1 MQDCGDHSV
10 SVQLYLDNELSG
22 GELEDFLAHLETCV
36 PCEETIQVQREL
48 SRLLYRSRPLYSAP
62 DMLRARLL
70 ASTSQPRTAESSAA
84 AGLASRVATV
94 FVELSRSIS
103 ARPRRWEALA
113 ALALILAV
121 SALLFPQLLRRSNA
135 AGYVEAA
142 VAAHRSFLEGKL
154 PLEVQSD
161 SASTVTA
168 WFTGKVPF
176 VFRLPN
182 SGATSAQG
190 PVYRLVGGRLVNYR
204 GGYAALVAYQAKQE
218 KISLLVTS
226 SQAAAAAGGEA
237 VPSGGITFHYSKQ
250 ANFNVIAWS
259 NHGLTYALVSS
270 LPGSGRQSCLVC
282 HQSMADGDHFSAL
295 R

>member
-1 MQDCGDHSV
+1 MQDCGDYSV

-70 ASTSQPRTAESSAA
+70 ASTSQPRSAESSAA
-84 AGLASRVATV
+84 PGLASRVATA
-94 FVELSRSIS
+94 FVELSRSIR
-103 ARPRRWEALA
+103 ARPRHWEALA

-168 WFTGKVPF
+168 WFAGKVPF

>member
-1 MQDCGDHSV
+1 MKDCGEHSV
-10 SVQLYLDNELSG
+10 SVQLYLDHELSG

-36 PCEETIQVQREL
+36 ACEETIQVQREL
-48 SRLLYRSRPLYSAP
+48 SSLLYRSRPLYTVP
-62 DMLRARLL
+62 DMLRERLL
-70 ASTSQPRTAESSAA
+70 TSALQPRSAESPAPASSA
-84 AGLASRVATV
+84 GRVTTV
-94 FVELSRSIS
+94 FVELSKSIF
-103 ARPRRWEALA
+103 ARPRHWEALA

-121 SALLFPQLLRRSNA
+121 SALLFPQVQRRSNA
-135 AGYVEAA
+135 ARYVEGA

-161 SASTVTA
+161 SPATVTA
-168 WFTGKVPF
+168 WFAGKVPF
-176 VFRLPN
+176 VFRLPD
-182 SGATSAQG
+182 SRGTAVQE
-190 PVYRLVGGRLVNYR
+190 PIYKLVGGRLVNYR

-226 SQAAAAAGGEA
+226 TQAAPAAGGEE
-237 VPSGGITFHYSKQ
+237 VDSGGIAFHYSKQ

-282 HQSMADGDHFSAL
+282 HQSMADGDNFSLL

>member
-1 MQDCGDHSV
+1 MKDCDDHNV
-10 SVQLYLDNELSG
+10 SVQLYLDHELSG

-36 PCEETIQVQREL
+36 ACEETIQVQREL
-48 SRLLYRSRPLYSAP
+48 SSLLYRSRPLYTAP
-62 DMLRARLL
+62 DMLRERLL
-70 ASTSQPRTAESSAA
+70 ASASQPRAAESPAP
-84 AGLASRVATV
+84 AGFARRARMV
-94 FVELSRSIS
+94 FVELSRSICV
-103 ARPRRWEALA
+103 RPRHWEALA

-121 SALLFPQLLRRSNA
+121 SALLFPQLLRRSNS

-161 SASTVTA
+161 SAATVTA
-168 WFTGKVPF
+168 WFAGKVPF
-176 VFRLPN
+176 AFRLPD
-182 SGATSAQG
+182 SGGAAIQK
-190 PVYRLVGGRLVNYR
+190 PVYKLVGGRLVNYR

-226 SQAAAAAGGEA
+226 RRAATAAGGEE
-237 VPSGGITFHYSKQ
+237 VDSGGIAFHYSKQ
-250 ANFNVIAWS
+250 GNFNTIAWS
-259 NHGLTYALVSS
+259 NHDLTYALVSS

-282 HQSMADGDHFSAL
+282 HQSMADGDHFSLL